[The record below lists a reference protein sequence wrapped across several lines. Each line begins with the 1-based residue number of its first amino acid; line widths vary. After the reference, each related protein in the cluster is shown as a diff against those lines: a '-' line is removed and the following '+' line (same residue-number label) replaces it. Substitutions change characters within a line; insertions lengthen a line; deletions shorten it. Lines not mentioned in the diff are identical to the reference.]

1 MGKLSTP
8 MSGGT
13 GTTSPCLGCGVPVHR
28 QRSLPLCRDDSRL
41 LFADF
46 RAQHRDLGPTE
57 WQREYN
63 RLHSSP
69 AAVMA
74 ALAQA
79 RAERA
84 VGATT

>member
-1 MGKLSTP
+1 MNT
-8 MSGGT
+8 MA
-13 GTTSPCLGCGVPVHR
+13 CLCECGR
-28 QRSLPLCRDDSRL
+28 RLARSKSLPMCREASRL
-41 LFADF
+41 AFAHF

-57 WQREYN
+57 WQRAIN
-63 RLHSSP
+63 RFYSSP
-69 AAVMA
+69 AAVVA